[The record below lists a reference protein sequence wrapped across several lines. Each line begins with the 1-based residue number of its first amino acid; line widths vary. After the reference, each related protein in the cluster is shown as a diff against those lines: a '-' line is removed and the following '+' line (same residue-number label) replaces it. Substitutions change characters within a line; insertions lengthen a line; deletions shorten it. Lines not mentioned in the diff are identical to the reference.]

1 MANLIVPEDPQF
13 SEEIFELTPQTPAHA
28 NEFNSIHKKL
38 FHNTLFLKV
47 KNALL
52 ETEIAKAIAIALG
65 RNQALVFNTYDE
77 MVAWFENA
85 ENAEKVAALVNGT
98 NLYIIDK
105 DVPDYWWSSVNQQYY
120 ELETQKVDLTK
131 YDNILGTND
140 ISGLSEDGT
149 VTGALV
155 KQKQDVDEIYSDLTE
170 TKKSVSD
177 GKSSI
182 ASAITAKGVT
192 TEADATFE
200 TMATNINNLGAKVG
214 SAIHSG
220 AVTTSLTIPANTGK
234 TYIVSI
240 ATADSGNYSGIAIS
254 GASNAS
260 FTQLCRKQYSGDK
273 SAVVVYKLVKSD
285 NSVQTVINTN
295 YQLNFMIA
303 IPVD

>member
-1 MANLIVPEDPQF
+1 M
-13 SEEIFELTPQTPAHA
+13 
-28 NEFNSIHKKL
+28 
-38 FHNTLFLKV
+38 
-47 KNALL
+47 
-52 ETEIAKAIAIALG
+52 
-65 RNQALVFNTYDE
+65 
-77 MVAWFENA
+77 
-85 ENAEKVAALVNGT
+85 
-98 NLYIIDK
+98 
-105 DVPDYWWSSVNQQYY
+105 
-120 ELETQKVDLTK
+120 
-131 YDNILGTND
+131 
-140 ISGLSEDGT
+140 
-149 VTGALV
+149 
-155 KQKQDVDEIYSDLTE
+155 
-170 TKKSVSD
+170 
-177 GKSSI
+177 
-182 ASAITAKGVT
+182 T

>member
-155 KQKQDVDEIYSDLTE
+155 KQKQDVDEIYSDLHYQYSNDEVDTGQ
-170 TKKSVSD
+170 KWID
-177 GKSSI
+177 GKSIFRKVIIESNPSNQKVI
-182 ASAITAKGVT
+182 DSVLTSSYIDQIISVGGGITDIYGFKTPFVYPST
-192 TEADATFE
+192 
-200 TMATNINNLGAKVG
+200 
-214 SAIHSG
+214 SG
-220 AVTTSLTIPANTGK
+220 TVCTA
-234 TYIVSI
+234 Y
-240 ATADSGNYSGIAIS
+240 ADSDGLKIYYDHL
-254 GASNAS
+254 S
-260 FTQLCRKQYSGDK
+260 F
-273 SAVVVYKLVKSD
+273 
-285 NSVQTVINTN
+285 NSVTVVIEYTKK
-295 YQLNFMIA
+295 
-303 IPVD
+303 